1 LGRHVCVWL
10 GLGIVDGTMHVG
22 ANDFAVHPPLS

>member
-1 LGRHVCVWL
+1 MGRHVCVWL

-22 ANDFAVHPPLS
+22 ANLAVHPPLS